1 MVMKRRPTLRET
13 IAKNQQSMDLYAALS
28 GKPRVELTMPPEPVK
43 RAKRLTAA
51 GAAAEPRGTEAD
63 VMKAVHA
70 FLRVHPRVAW
80 FMRIN
85 SGAVS
90 DGDRHVVFYRLWM
103 RGHGVRSAGMS
114 DYLGQLDDGRL
125 FLLECK
131 RPGLRK
137 ATEAQQ
143 ELLDMCRWHNG
154 LAAVVQSVGDV
165 AELLGAP

>member
-1 MVMKRRPTLRET
+1 MKRRPTLRET

-43 RAKRLTAA
+43 RVPRAKP
-51 GAAAEPRGTEAD
+51 AEPRGTEAD

-154 LAAVVQSVGDV
+154 LAAVVQSVEDV

>member
-1 MVMKRRPTLRET
+1 MKRRPTLRET
-13 IAKNQQSMDLYAALS
+13 ITRNQASMDLYAALS

-43 RAKRLTAA
+43 RAPRAKP
-51 GAAAEPRGTEAD
+51 AEPRGTEAD

-103 RGHGVRSAGMS
+103 RGLGVRSKGMA

-137 ATEAQQ
+137 ATPEQQ
-143 ELLDMCRWHNG
+143 ELLEWCRWHG
-154 LAAVVQSVGDV
+154 GRAAVVHSVEDV
-165 AELLGAP
+165 AEVLG

>member
-1 MVMKRRPTLRET
+1 MKRRPTLRDT

-51 GAAAEPRGTEAD
+51 NAVAEPRGTEAD

-103 RGHGVRSAGMS
+103 RGLGVRSKGMA

-131 RPGLRK
+131 RQGLRK
-137 ATEAQQ
+137 ATPEQQ
-143 ELLDMCRWHNG
+143 ELLEFCRKHGG
-154 LAAVVQSVGDV
+154 LAAVVQSVEDV
-165 AELLGAP
+165 AEVLGSP

>member
-1 MVMKRRPTLRET
+1 MKRRPTLRET

-43 RAKRLTAA
+43 RAPRAKP
-51 GAAAEPRGTEAD
+51 AEARGTEAD

-103 RGHGVRSAGMS
+103 RGLGVRSKGMA

-137 ATEAQQ
+137 ATPEQQ
-143 ELLDMCRWHNG
+143 ELLEFCRWHGG
-154 LAAVVQSVGDV
+154 LSAVVQSVEDV
-165 AELLGAP
+165 AEVLGPP

>member
-1 MVMKRRPTLRET
+1 MKRRPTLRET

-43 RAKRLTAA
+43 RAPRAKP
-51 GAAAEPRGTEAD
+51 AEPRGTEAD

-114 DYLGQLDDGRL
+114 DYLGQLDDGRV

-154 LAAVVQSVGDV
+154 LAAVVQSVEDV
-165 AELLGAP
+165 VEVLGPP

>member
-1 MVMKRRPTLRET
+1 MKRRPTLRET
-13 IAKNQQSMDLYAALS
+13 ITRNQATMDLYAAMS

-43 RAKRLTAA
+43 RAPRAKP
-51 GAAAEPRGTEAD
+51 AEPRGTEAD

-103 RGHGVRSAGMS
+103 RGLGVRSKGMA

-137 ATEAQQ
+137 ATPEQQ
-143 ELLDMCRWHNG
+143 ELLEWCRWHG
-154 LAAVVQSVGDV
+154 GRAAVVQSVEDV
-165 AELLGAP
+165 AEVLGPP

>member
-1 MVMKRRPTLRET
+1 MKRRPTLRET
-13 IAKNQQSMDLYAALS
+13 ITRNQASMDLYAALS

-43 RAKRLTAA
+43 RAPRAKP
-51 GAAAEPRGTEAD
+51 AEPRGTEAD

-103 RGHGVRSAGMS
+103 RGLGVRSKGMA

-137 ATEAQQ
+137 ATPEQQ
-143 ELLDMCRWHNG
+143 ELLEFCRWHGG
-154 LAAVVQSVGDV
+154 LAAVVQSVEDV
-165 AELLGAP
+165 AEVLGPP

>member
-1 MVMKRRPTLRET
+1 MKRRPTLRET
-13 IAKNQQSMDLYAALS
+13 ITRNQATMDLYAALS

-43 RAKRLTAA
+43 RAPRAKP
-51 GAAAEPRGTEAD
+51 AEPRGTEAD

-103 RGHGVRSAGMS
+103 RGLGVRSKGMA

-137 ATEAQQ
+137 ATPEQQ
-143 ELLDMCRWHNG
+143 ELLDHCAVHGG
-154 LAAVVQSVGDV
+154 LAAVVQSVEDV
-165 AELLGAP
+165 AEVLGVP

>member
-1 MVMKRRPTLRET
+1 MKRRPTLRET
-13 IAKNQQSMDLYAALS
+13 IAKNQATMDLYAALS

-43 RAKRLTAA
+43 RAPRAKP
-51 GAAAEPRGTEAD
+51 AEPRGTEAD

-90 DGDRHVVFYRLWM
+90 DGDRHVVFYKLWM
-103 RGHGVRSAGMS
+103 RGARVKTKGMA

-137 ATEAQQ
+137 ATPEQQ
-143 ELLDMCRWHNG
+143 ELLEFCRWHGG
-154 LAAVVQSVGDV
+154 LAAVVQSVEDV
-165 AELLGAP
+165 AEVLGLP

>member
-1 MVMKRRPTLRET
+1 MKRRPTLRET
-13 IAKNQQSMDLYAALS
+13 ITRNQATMDLYAAMS

-43 RAKRLTAA
+43 RAPRAKP
-51 GAAAEPRGTEAD
+51 AEPRGTEAD

-103 RGHGVRSAGMS
+103 RGIGVRSNGMA

-137 ATEAQQ
+137 ATPEQQ
-143 ELLDMCRWHNG
+143 ELLEWCRWHG
-154 LAAVVQSVGDV
+154 GRAAVVQSVEDV
-165 AELLGAP
+165 AEVLGPP

>member
-1 MVMKRRPTLRET
+1 MKRRPTLRET
-13 IAKNQQSMDLYAALS
+13 ITRNQATMDLYAALS

-43 RAKRLTAA
+43 RAKRPTAA

-70 FLRVHPRVAW
+70 YLRVHPRVAW

-103 RGHGVRSAGMS
+103 RGLGVRSKGMA

-137 ATEAQQ
+137 ATQEQQ
-143 ELLDMCRWHNG
+143 ELLEWCRWHG
-154 LAAVVQSVGDV
+154 GRAAVVQSVEDV
-165 AELLGAP
+165 AEVLGKGES

>member
-1 MVMKRRPTLRET
+1 MKRRPTLRET
-13 IAKNQQSMDLYAALS
+13 IAKNQASMDLYAALS

-43 RAKRLTAA
+43 RAPRAKP
-51 GAAAEPRGTEAD
+51 AEPRGTEAD

-103 RGHGVRSAGMS
+103 RGLGVRSKGMA

-137 ATEAQQ
+137 ATPEQQ
-143 ELLDMCRWHNG
+143 ELLEWCRWHG
-154 LAAVVQSVGDV
+154 GRAAVVQSVEDV
-165 AELLGAP
+165 AEVLR

>member
-1 MVMKRRPTLRET
+1 MKRRPTLRET
-13 IAKNQQSMDLYAALS
+13 ITRNQATMDLYAALS

-43 RAKRLTAA
+43 RAPRAKP
-51 GAAAEPRGTEAD
+51 AEPRGTEAD
-63 VMKAVHA
+63 VMRAVHA

-103 RGHGVRSAGMS
+103 RGLGVRSKGMA

-137 ATEAQQ
+137 ATAEQQ
-143 ELLDMCRWHNG
+143 ELLDHCAAHGG
-154 LAAVVQSVGDV
+154 LAAVVQSVEDV
-165 AELLGAP
+165 AEVLGAA

>member
-1 MVMKRRPTLRET
+1 MKRRPSLRET
-13 IAKNQQSMDLYAALS
+13 IAKNQTAMDLYAAMS
-28 GKPRVELTMPPEPVK
+28 DRPRVVFDAPPEPVK
-43 RAKRLTAA
+43 RAKRPTAA

-103 RGHGVRSAGMS
+103 RGLGVRSKGMA

-131 RPGLRK
+131 RPGLRR
-137 ATEAQQ
+137 ATPEQQ
-143 ELLDMCRWHNG
+143 ELLEWCRWHG
-154 LAAVVQSVGDV
+154 GRAAVVQSVEDV
-165 AELLGAP
+165 AEVLGTA

>member
-1 MVMKRRPTLRET
+1 MKRRPTLRET
-13 IAKNQQSMDLYAALS
+13 ITRNQATMDLYAALS

-43 RAKRLTAA
+43 RAPRAKP
-51 GAAAEPRGTEAD
+51 AEPRGTEAD

-90 DGDRHVVFYRLWM
+90 DGDRHVLFYRLWM
-103 RGHGVRSAGMS
+103 RGLGVRSKGMA

-137 ATEAQQ
+137 ATPEQQ
-143 ELLDMCRWHNG
+143 ELLEWCAAHGGR
-154 LAAVVQSVGDV
+154 AAVVQSVEDV
-165 AELLGAP
+165 AEVLR

>member
-1 MVMKRRPTLRET
+1 MKRRLTLRET
-13 IAKNQQSMDLYAALS
+13 IAKNQQTMDLYAALS

-43 RAKRLTAA
+43 RAPRAKP
-51 GAAAEPRGTEAD
+51 AEPRGTEAE

-103 RGHGVRSAGMS
+103 RGLGVRSKGMA

-137 ATEAQQ
+137 ATPEQQ
-143 ELLDMCRWHNG
+143 ELLEFCRWHGG
-154 LAAVVQSVGDV
+154 LAAVVQSVEDV
-165 AELLGAP
+165 AEILGAP

>member
-1 MVMKRRPTLRET
+1 MVMKRRPSLRET
-13 IAKNQQSMDLYAALS
+13 ITRNQATMDLYAAMS

-43 RAKRLTAA
+43 RAPRAKP
-51 GAAAEPRGTEAD
+51 AEPRGTEAD

-80 FMRIN
+80 FMRTN

-103 RGHGVRSAGMS
+103 RGLGVRSKGMA

-137 ATEAQQ
+137 ATPEQQ
-143 ELLDMCRWHNG
+143 ELIDVCQLYGG
-154 LAAVVQSVGDV
+154 LAAVVQSVEDV
-165 AELLGAP
+165 AEVLGPP

>member
-1 MVMKRRPTLRET
+1 MKRRPSLRET
-13 IAKNQQSMDLYAALS
+13 ITRNQATMDLYAALS

-43 RAKRLTAA
+43 RAPRAKP
-51 GAAAEPRGTEAD
+51 AEPRGTEAD

-70 FLRVHPRVAW
+70 YLRVHPRVAW

-103 RGHGVRSAGMS
+103 RGLGVRSKGMA

-137 ATEAQQ
+137 ATPEQQ
-143 ELLDMCRWHNG
+143 ELLEWCRWHG
-154 LAAVVQSVGDV
+154 GRAAVVQSVEDV
-165 AELLGAP
+165 AEVLR

>member
-1 MVMKRRPTLRET
+1 MKRRPTLRET
-13 IAKNQQSMDLYAALS
+13 IAKNQASMDLYAAMS
-28 GKPRVELTMPPEPVK
+28 GKPRVVFEAPPEPVK
-43 RAKRLTAA
+43 RAPRAKP
-51 GAAAEPRGTEAD
+51 AEPRGTEAD

-90 DGDRHVVFYRLWM
+90 DGDRHVAFYRLWM
-103 RGHGVRSAGMS
+103 RGLGVRSKGMA

-137 ATEAQQ
+137 ATPEQQ
-143 ELLDMCRWHNG
+143 ELLDHCAAHGG
-154 LAAVVQSVGDV
+154 LAAVVQSVEDV
-165 AELLGAP
+165 AEVLGPP

>member
-1 MVMKRRPTLRET
+1 MKRRPTLRET
-13 IAKNQQSMDLYAALS
+13 IAKNQQTMDLYAALS

-43 RAKRLTAA
+43 RAPRAKPD
-51 GAAAEPRGTEAD
+51 EPRGTEAD

-103 RGHGVRSAGMS
+103 RGLGVRSKGMA

-137 ATEAQQ
+137 ATPEQQ
-143 ELLDMCRWHNG
+143 ELLEFCRWHGG
-154 LAAVVQSVGDV
+154 LAAVVQSVEDV
-165 AELLGAP
+165 AEVLGPP

>member
-1 MVMKRRPTLRET
+1 MKRRPTLRET
-13 IAKNQQSMDLYAALS
+13 ITRNQASMDLYAAMS

-43 RAKRLTAA
+43 RAKRPAAA

-63 VMKAVHA
+63 VMRAVHA

-103 RGHGVRSAGMS
+103 RGLGVRSKGMA
-114 DYLGQLDDGRL
+114 DYLGQMDDGRL

-137 ATEAQQ
+137 ATPEQQ
-143 ELLDMCRWHNG
+143 ELLDHCAAHGG
-154 LAAVVQSVGDV
+154 LAAVVQSVEDV
-165 AELLGAP
+165 VEVLGPA

>member
-1 MVMKRRPTLRET
+1 MKRRPTLRET
-13 IAKNQQSMDLYAALS
+13 IVKNQATMDLYAALS

-43 RAKRLTAA
+43 RAPRAKP
-51 GAAAEPRGTEAD
+51 AEPRGTEAD

-103 RGHGVRSAGMS
+103 RGLGVRSKGMA

-125 FLLECK
+125 FMLECK

-137 ATEAQQ
+137 ATPEQQ
-143 ELLDMCRWHNG
+143 ELLEWCRWHG
-154 LAAVVQSVGDV
+154 GRAAVVQSVEDV
-165 AELLGAP
+165 AEVLGAP

>member
-1 MVMKRRPTLRET
+1 MKRRPTLRET

-28 GKPRVELTMPPEPVK
+28 GKPRVELAMPPEPVK
-43 RAKRLTAA
+43 RAAHAKP
-51 GAAAEPRGTEAD
+51 AEPRGTEAD

-103 RGHGVRSAGMS
+103 RGLGVRSKGMA

-137 ATEAQQ
+137 ATPEQQ
-143 ELLDMCRWHNG
+143 ELLEFCRWHGG
-154 LAAVVQSVGDV
+154 LAAVVQSVEDV
-165 AELLGAP
+165 AEVLEPP

>member
-1 MVMKRRPTLRET
+1 MKRRPSLRET
-13 IAKNQQSMDLYAALS
+13 ITRNQATMDLYAALS

-43 RAKRLTAA
+43 RAPRAKP
-51 GAAAEPRGTEAD
+51 AEPRGTEAD
-63 VMKAVHA
+63 VMKSVHA
-70 FLRVHPRVAW
+70 YLRVHPRVAW

-103 RGHGVRSAGMS
+103 RGLGVRSRGMA

-137 ATEAQQ
+137 ATPEQQ
-143 ELLDMCRWHNG
+143 ELLEWCRWHGG
-154 LAAVVQSVGDV
+154 LAAVVQSVEDV
-165 AELLGAP
+165 VEVLGPP

>member
-1 MVMKRRPTLRET
+1 MKRRPSLRET
-13 IAKNQQSMDLYAALS
+13 ITRNQASMDLYAALS
-28 GKPRVELTMPPEPVK
+28 DRPRVVFDAPPEPVK
-43 RAKRLTAA
+43 RAKRPTAA

-70 FLRVHPRVAW
+70 YLRVHPRVAW

-103 RGHGVRSAGMS
+103 RGLGVRSKGMA

-137 ATEAQQ
+137 ATPEQQ
-143 ELLDMCRWHNG
+143 ELLEWCRWHG
-154 LAAVVQSVGDV
+154 GRAAVVQSVEDV
-165 AELLGAP
+165 AEVLGPP

>member
-1 MVMKRRPTLRET
+1 MKRRPTLRET
-13 IAKNQQSMDLYAALS
+13 IAKNQQTMDLYAALS

-43 RAKRLTAA
+43 RAPRAKP
-51 GAAAEPRGTEAD
+51 AELRGTEAD
-63 VMKAVHA
+63 VMKVVHA

-103 RGHGVRSAGMS
+103 RGLGVRSKGMA

-137 ATEAQQ
+137 ATPEQL
-143 ELLDMCRWHNG
+143 ELLEFCRWHGG
-154 LAAVVQSVGDV
+154 LAAVVQSVEDV
-165 AELLGAP
+165 AEILGAP

>member
-1 MVMKRRPTLRET
+1 MKRRPSLRET
-13 IAKNQQSMDLYAALS
+13 IAKNQASMDLYATMS
-28 GKPRVELTMPPEPVK
+28 GKPRVVFEAPPEPVK
-43 RAKRLTAA
+43 RAKRPTAA
-51 GAAAEPRGTEAD
+51 GATAEPRGTEAD
-63 VMKAVHA
+63 VMRAVHA

-103 RGHGVRSAGMS
+103 RGLGVRSKGMS
-114 DYLGQLDDGRL
+114 DYLGMLDDGRL

-137 ATEAQQ
+137 ATQEQQ
-143 ELLDMCRWHNG
+143 ELLEWCRWHG
-154 LAAVVQSVGDV
+154 GRAAVVQSVEDV
-165 AELLGAP
+165 AEVLGPP

>member
-1 MVMKRRPTLRET
+1 MKRRPTLRET
-13 IAKNQQSMDLYAALS
+13 IAKNQQTMDLYAALS

-43 RAKRLTAA
+43 RAPRAKPD
-51 GAAAEPRGTEAD
+51 EPRGTEAD

-103 RGHGVRSAGMS
+103 RGLGVRSKGMA

-137 ATEAQQ
+137 ATPEQQ
-143 ELLDMCRWHNG
+143 ELLEFCRWHNG
-154 LAAVVQSVGDV
+154 LAAVVQSVEDV
-165 AELLGAP
+165 AEILGAP

>member
-1 MVMKRRPTLRET
+1 MKRRPTLRET
-13 IAKNQQSMDLYAALS
+13 IAKNQATMDLYAALS

-43 RAKRLTAA
+43 RAPRAKP
-51 GAAAEPRGTEAD
+51 AEPRGTEAD

-103 RGHGVRSAGMS
+103 RGLGVRSKGMA

-137 ATEAQQ
+137 ATPEQQ
-143 ELLDMCRWHNG
+143 ELLEWCRWHG
-154 LAAVVQSVGDV
+154 GRAAVVQSVEDV
-165 AELLGAP
+165 AEVLGAA

>member
-1 MVMKRRPTLRET
+1 MKRRPTLRET
-13 IAKNQQSMDLYAALS
+13 IAKNQASMDLYAAMS
-28 GKPRVELTMPPEPVK
+28 GQPRVELTMPPEPVK
-43 RAKRLTAA
+43 RAPRAKP
-51 GAAAEPRGTEAD
+51 AEPRGTEAD

-103 RGHGVRSAGMS
+103 RGLGVRSKGMA
-114 DYLGQLDDGRL
+114 DYLGQMDDGRL

-137 ATEAQQ
+137 ATPEQQ
-143 ELLDMCRWHNG
+143 ELLDHCAAHGG
-154 LAAVVQSVGDV
+154 LAAVVQSVEDV
-165 AELLGAP
+165 AEVLR

>member
-1 MVMKRRPTLRET
+1 MKRRPTLRET
-13 IAKNQQSMDLYAALS
+13 IAKNQASMDLYAAMS

-43 RAKRLTAA
+43 RQPRAKPA
-51 GAAAEPRGTEAD
+51 GPRGTEAD

-70 FLRVHPRVAW
+70 YLRVHPRVAW

-103 RGHGVRSAGMS
+103 RGLGVRSKGMA

-137 ATEAQQ
+137 ATPEQQ
-143 ELLDMCRWHNG
+143 ELLEWCRWHG
-154 LAAVVQSVGDV
+154 GRAAVVQSVEDV
-165 AELLGAP
+165 AEVLGAA

>member
-1 MVMKRRPTLRET
+1 MKRRPSLRET
-13 IAKNQQSMDLYAALS
+13 IAKNQASMDLYAALS

-43 RAKRLTAA
+43 RAPRAKP
-51 GAAAEPRGTEAD
+51 AERRGTEAD

-70 FLRVHPRVAW
+70 YLRVHPRVAW

-103 RGHGVRSAGMS
+103 RGLGVRSKGMS
-114 DYLGQLDDGRL
+114 DYLGMLDDGRL

-137 ATEAQQ
+137 ATQEQQ
-143 ELLDMCRWHNG
+143 ELLEWCRWHG
-154 LAAVVQSVGDV
+154 GRAAVVQSVEDV
-165 AELLGAP
+165 AEVLGPP